1 MVSINELKEI
11 AIKCGTPSYVFDTDI
26 LCERIDNIQ
35 QILGCNVTVCYA
47 MKANPFL
54 ISVLDRKLDKF
65 EVCSPGEFAI
75 CEKEGISRDKIV
87 LSGVNKEK
95 KDILYTMKTG
105 SVGIYTVES
114 LNQLEL
120 INSCAVECGIKVKV
134 LIRVTS
140 GNQFGINERQV
151 YEIADRKD
159 ELKGIVI
166 EGIQCYS
173 GTQKK
178 KMSQI
183 ESEVVWLQAI
193 AHTCEAEHG
202 VKLNEIEYGPGLSVD
217 YFVNEHCDAMNGNFD
232 ELKEF
237 AGLIKEMSE
246 KFNVTLE
253 MGRYIAATCGI
264 LISRIA
270 DMKMNDTTRYAIID
284 SGINHINYYGQAM
297 AMKKPRCEFVPMEYT
312 EGFADGVNHE
322 VETYAEGVQPFNIC
336 GSLCTVGDVIVKNLE
351 LKDAKI
357 GDMLAFYNIG
367 AYSVTEGIYLFLS
380 RRMPAIV
387 MYSKKTGYRVIRKP
401 VETFLINTTDITQ

>member
-1 MVSINELKEI
+1 MVGVNELKEI
-11 AIKCGTPSYVFDTDI
+11 ALKCGTPSYVFDTDV
-26 LCERIDNIQ
+26 LCERIDRIQ
-35 QILGCNVTVCYA
+35 QVLGCNVTVCYA

-54 ISVLDRKLDKF
+54 IGVLDKKLDKF
-65 EVCSPGEFAI
+65 EVCSPGEFSI

-105 SVGIYTVES
+105 AVGIYTVES

-120 INSCAVECGIKVKV
+120 INACAVECGIKVKV

-159 ELKGIVI
+159 ELKGIII

-178 KMSQI
+178 KLSQI

-217 YFVNEHCDAMNGNFD
+217 YFVTDKCDAMNTNFD
-232 ELKEF
+232 ELEEF
-237 AGLIKEMSE
+237 AGMIKEMSE

-253 MGRYIAATCGI
+253 MGRYVAATCGI

-297 AMKKPRCEFVPMEYT
+297 AMKKPRCEFIPMEYT
-312 EGFADGVNHE
+312 EGFADGVNHDVE
-322 VETYAEGVQPFNIC
+322 VYSQGVQPYNIC

-357 GDMLAFYNIG
+357 GDMIAFYNIG

-387 MYSKKTGYRVIRKP
+387 LYSKSKGYRVVRKP
-401 VETFLINTTDITQ
+401 IETSEINRGC